1 MKKERK
7 ITKVSS
13 EEKKKKWKEE
23 RKNRTQ
29 GSQREGKKEIER
41 GMKPKGEDK
50 TEGREQIKAVSRQI
64 NVGVEIINIKK
75 TRRERRKKTKRW
87 NIITLIKTQSRL
99 HSCDLMTCADVFDS
113 RCCLQI

>member
-1 MKKERK
+1 MERGEKE
-7 ITKVSS
+7 
-13 EEKKKKWKEE
+13 
-23 RKNRTQ
+23 KNTR
-29 GSQREGKKEIER
+29 KKEIER

-99 HSCDLMTCADVFDS
+99 HIQL
-113 RCCLQI
+113 

>member
-1 MKKERK
+1 MNLKKGKDDINKEK
-7 ITKVSS
+7 KAHKVSL

-87 NIITLIKTQSRL
+87 NIITLIKSRL
-99 HSCDLMTCADVFDS
+99 HIQLRPDDLC
-113 RCCLQI
+113 RCV